1 MNNVRDELSID
12 YNFAMARFLGD
23 DNGITES
30 ELHQLGDISLSI
42 LEGIKREKGNIGFLS
57 LPFNRGV
64 VDEVRDVA
72 LSLWADI
79 DDFVVLGTGGSA
91 LGGIALWNAMRE
103 YSISTES
110 SGQGKKVY
118 FLDNIDPWTFS
129 SRLRMIRWEKAA
141 VNVISKSGATT
152 ETLAQFMIIR
162 ELLEKHLGEGW
173 RQRVII
179 TTDPE
184 RGFLRKK
191 AAEENLRM
199 LEIPENVGGRFSVL
213 TPVGLLPAMMM
224 GIPVE
229 ELLEGSAFMDGF
241 CWKKEFM
248 DNPALLLSV
257 LLYLLGTRKSKNIL
271 ICMTYSE
278 SLIGF
283 VDWFRQLWA
292 ESLGK
297 RFDEKGDEVRTG
309 QTPIRAVGTVD
320 QHSQLQLYLEGPK
333 NKVVLFFAIEN
344 YPVDINL
351 PESFNDEE
359 VKYLRGKS
367 LGELINYERKATEIS
382 LTRAG
387 VPNITI
393 TLSSINS
400 FSIGMMIY
408 LMEFVTMLT
417 GRLLHI
423 NPFDQPAVEQIKTY
437 TYALCGKNGYE
448 SIKDDLGLFFSRRS
462 DIYIWKTGIG
472 RQ

>member
-1 MNNVRDELSID
+1 MVRNELSID
-12 YNFAMARFLGD
+12 YNFAMAKFLGEE
-23 DNGITES
+23 NGITEN
-30 ELHQLGDISLSI
+30 ELYQLKDKSLLF
-42 LEGIKREKGNIGFLS
+42 LEEIKREKGNIGFLS
-57 LPFNRGV
+57 LPFSREIVN
-64 VDEVRDVA
+64 EVSDIA
-72 LSLWADI
+72 FSLWADI

-103 YSISTES
+103 YSNFTES

-129 SRLRMIRWEKAA
+129 YRLRMIRWEKAA

-152 ETLAQFMIIR
+152 ETLAQFMIIK

-184 RGFLRKK
+184 KGFLRKK
-191 AAEENLRM
+191 AFEENLRM

-224 GIPVE
+224 GIAVE
-229 ELLEGSAFMDGF
+229 ELLEGSAFMDSL
-241 CWKKEFM
+241 CWKKELM
-248 DNPALLLSV
+248 DNPALLLSMI
-257 LLYLLGTRKSKNIL
+257 LYLLGTRKNKSIL

-278 SLIGF
+278 ALIGF

-297 RFDEKGDEVRTG
+297 RFNEKGEEVRTG

-333 NKVVLFFAIEN
+333 DKAVLFFAIEN

-359 VKYLRGKS
+359 VRYLRGKS

-393 TLSSINS
+393 TLSSITS
-400 FSIGMMIY
+400 FNIGMMIY

-417 GRLLHI
+417 GKFLRV
-423 NPFDQPAVEQIKTY
+423 NPFDQPAVEQIKNY
-437 TYALCGKNGYE
+437 TYALCGKKGYE
-448 SIKDDLGLFFSRRS
+448 SIKEDLGLFLSGRS
-462 DIYIWKTGIG
+462 NIYIWKAAVE